1 MLQNMLNPEPT
12 STGIRSGN
20 RVIGYSD
27 AIRLLD
33 NGRYDKHLADGMEIL
48 ACIMVCEFQTHIA
61 PEISPELV

>member
-20 RVIGYSD
+20 RVIGYSA

-33 NGRYDKHLADGMEIL
+33 NGRYDKHLAMEWKFWP
-48 ACIMVCEFQTHIA
+48 A
-61 PEISPELV
+61 SWKR